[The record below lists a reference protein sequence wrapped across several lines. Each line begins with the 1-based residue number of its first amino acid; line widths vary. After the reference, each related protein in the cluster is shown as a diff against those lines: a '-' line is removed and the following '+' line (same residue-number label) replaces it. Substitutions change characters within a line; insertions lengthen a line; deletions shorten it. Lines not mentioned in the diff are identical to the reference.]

1 MEVNDRSSLFIGQM
15 RGIRSYVLRQTRIST
30 TQSRALDAYFS
41 KWGISFQMQY
51 LDLDQLFHRT
61 ACKTLEIGFGM
72 GLSLLRTA
80 QKHPE
85 IDYLGIEV
93 HRPGIGSLLQLIE
106 KEKVSNIR
114 IIWHDAVQ
122 VLSCMIANNSLDA
135 VHIYFPDPWPK
146 KRHHKRRLI
155 QSPFVA
161 LLTQKIKL
169 GGYLHLA
176 TDWQDYAQQMLEV
189 LSAEPLF
196 CNTATDFAIRPSDR
210 PLTKFEERAK
220 TLNHCIWDLIF
231 EKC

>member
-1 MEVNDRSSLFIGQM
+1 MQANDKSSLFVGQM
-15 RGIRSYVLRQTRIST
+15 RDIKSYVLRQARISAA
-30 TQSRALDAYFS
+30 QSRAFNTYFS
-41 KWGISFQMQY
+41 KWGIAFQTQY

-61 ACKTLEIGFGM
+61 AHKILEIGFGM
-72 GLSLLRTA
+72 GTSLLCIA

-93 HRPGIGSLLQLIE
+93 HRPGVGNLLQLIE

-122 VLSCMIANNSLDA
+122 VFSHMIANSSLDA

-155 QSPFVA
+155 QGPFVA
-161 LLTQKIKL
+161 QLVQKIKL

-176 TDWQDYAQQMLEV
+176 TDCQDYAQQMLEV
-189 LSAEPLF
+189 LSAESLL
-196 CNTATDFAIRPSDR
+196 CNTTTDFAIRPSDR
-210 PLTKFEERAK
+210 PLTKFEKRARA
-220 TLNHCIWDLIF
+220 LNHCVWDLIF
-231 EKC
+231 ARC

>member
-15 RGIRSYVLRQTRIST
+15 RGIKSYVLRQTRIST
-30 TQSRALDAYFS
+30 MQSRALDAYFS

-122 VLSCMIANNSLDA
+122 VLSYMIANNSLDA

-196 CNTATDFAIRPSDR
+196 CNTATDFAIRPSD
-210 PLTKFEERAK
+210 LS
-220 TLNHCIWDLIF
+220 LIHI
-231 EKC
+231 

>member
-15 RGIRSYVLRQTRIST
+15 RGIKSYVLRQTRIST
-30 TQSRALDAYFS
+30 MQSRALDAYFS

-122 VLSCMIANNSLDA
+122 VLSYMIANNSLDA

-189 LSAEPLF
+189 LLAEPLF

>member
-15 RGIRSYVLRQTRIST
+15 RGIKSYVLRQTRIST
-30 TQSRALDAYFS
+30 MQSRALDAYFS

-106 KEKVSNIR
+106 KEKVSN
-114 IIWHDAVQ
+114 
-122 VLSCMIANNSLDA
+122 N
-135 VHIYFPDPWPK
+135 YFC
-146 KRHHKRRLI
+146 
-155 QSPFVA
+155 FV
-161 LLTQKIKL
+161 
-169 GGYLHLA
+169 
-176 TDWQDYAQQMLEV
+176 
-189 LSAEPLF
+189 
-196 CNTATDFAIRPSDR
+196 N
-210 PLTKFEERAK
+210 
-220 TLNHCIWDLIF
+220 
-231 EKC
+231 